1 MGFVDRLM
9 SFGFLPDSRHSN
21 GNGHAVAVVEEKAV
35 PVQAAFLAPSGMRNS
50 EIVWLDGRASADS
63 RDVNSETAYTIAALA
78 FICINYR
85 AKKLAEAPVWVVN
98 QTKDGED
105 WIEDHPIDALLEEP
119 NPDFSMADMQE
130 ITSIYRD
137 TTGRCLWVKN
147 RDNAG
152 RVASMYAF
160 AGDEFESF
168 TTADRLYGRFEVQT
182 RTGKRSYGPEDVV
195 LFHNF
200 RPGEPH
206 RGLATIDPAL
216 SHLNISQELKQR
228 IKYMLRNAAAP
239 GGIYA
244 LDKDANVDDAEFE
257 RIKLEIGRAYTAMN
271 TGNTM
276 VLDGGGTFTRTAYT
290 LKELALGDLWRENEA
305 MVCACFGIPT
315 ALVGVVVGIEN
326 SPWSHLSIVK
336 KNVED
341 DTIAP
346 LRSKI
351 EIALTRQLL
360 RESDTNRR
368 HVIRFDTSRIRA
380 LQVDQITKSQIAVN
394 LSRMLSLN
402 QRLRLLGMPQSTDA
416 RANLVPELEFPNAGA
431 TPSPAATPPGDAEP
445 RASGPD
451 KAHEA
456 LLETMG
462 VMRALADRATDAQPI
477 SVNVPVTV
485 VEPKQGSRSVAF
497 NRNANGELMSADI
510 TVVESK
516 QVPRSVAFKRNG
528 NGELMSAEIGGDE

>member
-1 MGFVDRLM
+1 MGAVAESSALLKLNIPV
-9 SFGFLPDSRHSN
+9 LPFPQ
-21 GNGHAVAVVEEKAV
+21 GNGHAVAVVEAKAT
-35 PVQAAFLAPSGMRNS
+35 PVQAAFLAPTGMRNS
-50 EIVWLDGRASADS
+50 DIVWLDGRSGSDS
-63 RDVNSETAYTIAALA
+63 RDVNAETAYSIAALA

-105 WIEDHPIDALLEEP
+105 WIENHPLDALLEEP
-119 NPDFSMADMQE
+119 NPDYGIADMLE
-130 ITSIYRD
+130 ITQVYLD

-152 RVASMYAF
+152 RVASMYPF
-160 AGDEFESF
+160 AADEFESF
-168 TTADRLYGRFEVQT
+168 TAADRLYGRFEVQT
-182 RTGKRSYGPEDVV
+182 RTGKRTYRPEDVV
-195 LFHNF
+195 LFHNY
-200 RPGEPH
+200 RPGDPH
-206 RGLATIDPAL
+206 CGMATIEPAL

-244 LDKDANVDDAEFE
+244 LDKDANVDDTEFE
-257 RIKLEIGRAYTAMN
+257 RIKTQIGLAYTAMN
-271 TGNTM
+271 TGMTM

-336 KNVED
+336 KNVDD

-346 LRSKI
+346 LRSKY

-368 HVIRFDTSRIRA
+368 HVVRFDTSRIRA
-380 LQVDQITKSQIAVN
+380 LQVDQITKSQIVGN
-394 LSRMLSLN
+394 LARVASLN
-402 QRLRLLGMPQSTDA
+402 ERRRIAGLPKLTDA
-416 RANLVPELEFPNAGA
+416 KADLIPELEFPNATA
-431 TPSPAATPPGDAEP
+431 APSAPATPPADAPP
-445 RASGPD
+445 RAD
-451 KAHEA
+451 
-456 LLETMG
+456 
-462 VMRALADRATDAQPI
+462 
-477 SVNVPVTV
+477 
-485 VEPKQGSRSVAF
+485 
-497 NRNANGELMSADI
+497 
-510 TVVESK
+510 
-516 QVPRSVAFKRNG
+516 
-528 NGELMSAEIGGDE
+528 GGDS